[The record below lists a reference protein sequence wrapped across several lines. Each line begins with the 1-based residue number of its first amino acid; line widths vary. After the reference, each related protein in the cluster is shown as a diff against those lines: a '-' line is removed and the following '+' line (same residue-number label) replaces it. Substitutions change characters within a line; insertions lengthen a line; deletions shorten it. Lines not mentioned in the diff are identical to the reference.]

1 MRNVSLTRRL
11 AFAAAV
17 LIVFSLFGAGE
28 LLVFM
33 FRDHIEQRFDLGLVD
48 HLDELVA
55 ASETDATGSLVL
67 GWTAFEPR
75 FNRPGSGWYWQIARN
90 GRVEAASASLSG
102 MRLSLPP
109 AESETVHLVDDPTGQ
124 TLRIFVRHI
133 TLPGVDGPFTYAVA
147 GPVADIQHGV
157 RRFSMITAATLAT
170 LGVGLIIAVLFQVRY
185 GLRPLRGLR
194 DALSDI
200 RSGRRHRMPETF
212 PSEVEPVVEEVNALL
227 DHNAA
232 LLARARLQAG
242 DLAHALKHPLM
253 VIAHEARALEGERGR
268 VIAEQ
273 VAAMR
278 GAVDRNLA
286 RARIAGPGA
295 AVGARTPV
303 ADVFQGLRYSL
314 DLLYRDRGLE
324 IEGEGLDGLS
334 FAGDVQ
340 DLEEMLGNLMDN
352 ACKWSHSRVRVA
364 ALRRNGRLTIA
375 VEDDGTGVAEE
386 EREAAL
392 ARGGRLDEWAAGT
405 GLGLWIVRDIAELYR
420 GSLRLSESEFGGL
433 KAELTLPA
441 GEQGRDGQAPD
452 GQK

>member
-1 MRNVSLTRRL
+1 MRNISLTRRL

-17 LIVFSLFGAGE
+17 LIAFSLFGAGE

-33 FRDHIEQRFDLGLVD
+33 FRDHVEQRFDLGLVD
-48 HLDELVA
+48 HLEELVA
-55 ASETDATGSLVL
+55 ASEADAAGRLTL
-67 GWTAFEPR
+67 GWTTFDPR
-75 FNRPGSGWYWQIARN
+75 FNRPGSGWYWQITQ
-90 GRVEAASASLSG
+90 GGTVEAASVSLSG
-102 MRLSLPP
+102 MRLDMPP
-109 AESETVHLVDDPTGQ
+109 ADSETVHLLDDPTGQ
-124 TLRIFVRHI
+124 PLRVFVRHI
-133 TLPGVDGPFTYAVA
+133 TLPRAEGEFTYAVS
-147 GPVADIQHGV
+147 GPADEIKDDV
-157 RRFSMITAATLAT
+157 RRFSMITGATLAT
-170 LGVGLIIAVLFQVRY
+170 LGAGLIIAVLFQVRY
-185 GLRPLRGLR
+185 GLRPLNRLR

-212 PSEVEPVVEEVNALL
+212 PAEVEPVVEEVNALL

-232 LLARARLQAG
+232 LLARARAHAG

-253 VIAHEARALEGERGR
+253 VIAHEARALEGERGL

-295 AVGARTPV
+295 AVGMRAPV
-303 ADVFQGLRYSL
+303 AEIFQGLRYSL
-314 DLLYRDRGLE
+314 DLLYRDRGLK
-324 IEGEGLDGLS
+324 IEGQGLDGLF
-334 FAGDVQ
+334 FAGDAQ

-352 ACKWSHSRVRVA
+352 ACKWGRSRVRVA
-364 ALRRNGRLTIA
+364 ASHSNRGLEIA

-392 ARGGRLDEWAAGT
+392 TRGGRLDEQAAGT
-405 GLGLWIVRDIAELYR
+405 GLGLSIARDIAELYR

-433 KAELTLPA
+433 KAELILPA
-441 GEQGRDGQAPD
+441 SDPGRDTWTPNGE
-452 GQK
+452 K